1 MTQYDAGPGDWSDRE
16 WEAPDRKR
24 EPHAKRPRVVL
35 PPWALL
41 AIFIGAVVIL
51 CVGIAL
57 VVRAIRG
64 GGEIETPTPVAA
76 AVLPAT
82 ATVALPVSTELSDI
96 EPTPTVDLQAVEGTE
111 EGAPTEIQAGA
122 VVVVKGTKGA
132 GLRVR
137 AQPNTG
143 AKTVVTVKD
152 GKELTVLEGPQEAG
166 GYLWWRVET
175 SGGKKGWAAAD
186 WLELKTE

>member
-16 WEAPDRKR
+16 WEAPDRKH
-24 EPHAKRPRVVL
+24 EPHAKRPRLVL

-64 GGEIETPTPVAA
+64 GGDIETPTPMAGAQV
-76 AVLPAT
+76 PAT
-82 ATVALPVSTELSDI
+82 ATVALPVPSEASGV
-96 EPTPTVDLQAVEGTE
+96 EPTATADLQAIEGTE
-111 EGAPTEIQAGA
+111 AIPLTEIQPGA
-122 VVVVKGTKGA
+122 VVIVDGTKGA
-132 GLRVR
+132 GLNIR

-143 AKTVVTVKD
+143 ARLVANVKD
-152 GKELTVLEGPQEAG
+152 GIELTVLEGPQESG
-166 GYLWWRVET
+166 GYQWWRVET
-175 SGGKKGWAAAD
+175 QAGKKGWGAGE
-186 WLELKTE
+186 WLVLKPE